1 MLALQWQVA
10 ASASLPGPAK
20 PCTAMPVVRG
30 LVRQVAHRHIPPT
43 TAIMATMAI
52 MVTMHGPCLVDMV
65 ELASQGVVGMVV
77 EGMVR
82 QGVVVGMVVV
92 VVGMVQ
98 VVVVVGMVL
107 QLQVVVGTA
116 ASRHKVTPG

>member
-1 MLALQWQVA
+1 
-10 ASASLPGPAK
+10 
-20 PCTAMPVVRG
+20 MPVVRG

-82 QGVVVGMVVV
+82 QVVVVGMVVV
-92 VVGMVQ
+92 VVVGTVQ

-107 QLQVVVGTA
+107 QLVVVGTA